1 MSDPIELSAPRD
13 PGSYRR
19 ARPAGWAVWAVIVF
33 GLACVAGGYLVARFG
48 PELYPSKP
56 RAGVMD
62 TPAPSFAPL
71 AAPLA
76 PSTRQEGGEP
86 SLSAEP
92 ATGEM
97 TSRMDAL
104 EADRSR
110 VAAAAAS
117 ALTAAALVEAS
128 QTSRPFAGELQ
139 ALATSA
145 PSLDLR
151 SLAADAERGA
161 PSRMALAVSFPDY
174 AARAASAARAPG
186 DGAGVLDRI
195 GYALSRVVTLRRVG
209 DVPGQGLDAVLAKA
223 EQQVEDGDLT
233 TALATLEAL
242 PPAGKDALG
251 PWRDRAER
259 RARIDR
265 NIAEVRAQ
273 ALKDLTDLARSGG

>member
-13 PGSYRR
+13 PGSYRPGR
-19 ARPAGWAVWAVIVF
+19 SVGWVVWAVIIF
-33 GLACVAGGYLVARFG
+33 GLVCVAGGYLAARFG
-48 PELYPSKP
+48 PDLYPSKP
-56 RAGVMD
+56 RPGAADAPAPAVSLL
-62 TPAPSFAPL
+62 TAPAPSATPPL
-71 AAPLA
+71 
-76 PSTRQEGGEP
+76 EGP
-86 SLSAEP
+86 VAEP
-92 ATGEM
+92 ATGEI
-97 TSRMDAL
+97 SLRMDAL

-110 VAAAAAS
+110 VASAAAS

-139 ALATSA
+139 ALAASA

-151 SLAADAERGA
+151 VLAADAERGA

-209 DVPGQGLDAVLAKA
+209 DVPGESLDAVLAKA

-233 TALATLEAL
+233 AALATLEAL
-242 PPAGKDALG
+242 PPAAKDALG

-265 NIAEVRAQ
+265 HIAEVRAQ
-273 ALKDLTDLARSGG
+273 ALKDLTDLARSAG